1 MAFFINNNITAMRSA
16 VAMNS
21 SYGNLAS
28 SISQLASG
36 LKVQDAGDN
45 AQAYTASVSMQ
56 MGISTLQQGMR
67 NANDAVSLVQ
77 TADSSLQ
84 AIDNA
89 LVRMKELAEQAATGH
104 YDTTQR
110 GIIDSEY
117 QSLAS
122 EITRIANMTE
132 FNNIKLLNGNLDS
145 DEYHG
150 GFFED
155 FPGKLKLHYG
165 PTNNENKDFTYLQ
178 IDDSTAAALGVGNS
192 SDPTGDGYTL
202 STQDAASRALLA
214 IDAAISQTSATR
226 SKLGAVQNSMEA
238 TINKLSYETENLTAS
253 SSRLID
259 VDVAKEMTN
268 FTKYQILTQTT
279 ASIITQANTAPQ
291 MALDLLGR

>member
-1 MAFFINNNITAMRSA
+1 MAFFLNNNITAMRSA

-21 SYGNLAS
+21 SYGNLAN
-28 SISQLASG
+28 SISKLASG
-36 LKVQDAGDN
+36 LKVQNAADD
-45 AQAYTASVSMQ
+45 AQAYTSSVSMQ
-56 MGISTLQQGMR
+56 VGVSTLQQGMR

-77 TADSSLQ
+77 TADASLGV
-84 AIDNA
+84 IDAN
-89 LVRMKELAEQAATGH
+89 LIRMKELAEQAATGH
-104 YDTTQR
+104 YDSVQR

-122 EITRIANMTE
+122 EITRIAEMTE

-165 PTNNENKDFTYLQ
+165 PSNNENKDFTYLQ
-178 IDDSTAAALGVGNS
+178 INDSTASALGVGNN
-192 SDPTGDGYTL
+192 SDPTGDGYTI
-202 STQDAASRALLA
+202 STQNSAQRALLA
-214 IDAAISQTSATR
+214 IDAAISQNSTTR

-238 TINKLSYETENLTAS
+238 TINKLEFEAENLTAS
-253 SSRLID
+253 SSRLVD
-259 VDVAKEMTN
+259 VDVAKEMTA

-279 ASIITQANTAPQ
+279 GSVIAQANAAPQ
-291 MALDLLGR
+291 MALELLNR